1 VQLQL
6 PQGRVSAAAGNDL
19 HPHHLDPLAPLGLEH
34 PLARLVSHPD
44 NPEVLG
50 LQNLS
55 AEPWQGHLSNGQT
68 IALAPGTTCNL
79 AALQQLHSGAG
90 PITVL
95 RP

>member
-1 VQLQL
+1 MLFRSELQ
-6 PQGRVSAAAGNDL
+6 
-19 HPHHLDPLAPLGLEH
+19 PHHLDPLAPLSLET

-55 AEPWQGHLSNGQT
+55 AEPWQGQLSNGQT
-68 IALAPGTTCNL
+68 ITLAPGKTCNL
-79 AALQQLHSGAG
+79 AALQQLHNGAG
-90 PITVL
+90 LITVL